1 MTAKLQKKIGK
12 IMKDE
17 EYFKCVEDL
26 LCSDPVK
33 LMDEY
38 VQHGSTTTLEHCIN
52 VSYQLY
58 KISKKLKLDYKSSA
72 RAGLLHDMFLYDW
85 HSEPKADSFFNQH
98 GFTHAKTALDNACKY
113 FELNDKE
120 KDIIEK
126 HMWPLTLTKLPKYK
140 ESFLITVV
148 DKYTTSCEAIVPLA
162 KKTAN
167 YALLVASM
175 FYGIIH

>member
-1 MTAKLQKKIGK
+1 MTAKLQKKIDK

-38 VQHGSTTTLEHCIN
+38 VQHGSTSTLEHCIN

-113 FELNDKE
+113 FDVNDVMKDCILN
-120 KDIIEK
+120 
-126 HMWPLTLTKLPKYK
+126 HMWPATTAKPATKEGLILT
-140 ESFLITVV
+140 FV
-148 DKYTTSCEAIVPLA
+148 DKYCASLEWGTSRARRIRPIVQDMIDRIQ
-162 KKTAN
+162 
-167 YALLVASM
+167 V
-175 FYGIIH
+175 